1 MMARYIQ
8 EGKIINYQN
17 STGSAIA
24 YGDVLV
30 LTGHIGV
37 AVADIPNGAFGSVEL
52 EGVFEMPVES
62 APALTVGQTVYWDT
76 ANSRVTGTKPES
88 DEVVAGIVVEPKA
101 TAMTTALVK
110 L

>member
-1 MMARYIQ
+1 MARYIQ

-30 LTGHIGV
+30 LTGRIGV
-37 AVADIPNGAFGSVEL
+37 AVADIPNGALGSVEL
-52 EGVFEMPVES
+52 EGVFEIPAES
-62 APALTVGQTVYWDT
+62 TPTLTVGQTVYWDAT
-76 ANSRVTGTKPES
+76 NSRVTGTKPES
-88 DEVVAGIVVEPKA
+88 GEIVAGIVVEPK
-101 TAMTTALVK
+101 TAAESTALVK